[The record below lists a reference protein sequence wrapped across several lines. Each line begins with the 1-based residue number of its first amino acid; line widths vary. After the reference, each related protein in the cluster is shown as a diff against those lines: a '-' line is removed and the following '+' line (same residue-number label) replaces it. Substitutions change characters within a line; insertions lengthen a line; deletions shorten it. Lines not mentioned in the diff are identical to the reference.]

1 MAMPETFSKNED
13 SLENKLNYSN
23 SLPRE
28 AKTRYSLKKE
38 LENKVAG
45 FQRQRTTPTLQPPTI
60 KMVRERE
67 TCWKEMWGRDLTKLN
82 NY

>member
-1 MAMPETFSKNED
+1 MAMPATFSKNED

-45 FQRQRTTPTLQPPTI
+45 FQR
-60 KMVRERE
+60 
-67 TCWKEMWGRDLTKLN
+67 
-82 NY
+82 

>member
-13 SLENKLNYSN
+13 SLENKLNYSIP
-23 SLPRE
+23 LPRE

-45 FQRQRTTPTLQPPTI
+45 FQR
-60 KMVRERE
+60 
-67 TCWKEMWGRDLTKLN
+67 
-82 NY
+82 